1 MVLFRCVFGQ
11 AAQSSEWSPWPR
23 GDRKTGYSS
32 LRKRYLIRI
41 PQRGKN
47 TMEAQDK
54 PAPGAGQ
61 NLPSP
66 GGGGELAFG
75 RALFRWVSVYAENLY
90 H

>member
-1 MVLFRCVFGQ
+1 
-11 AAQSSEWSPWPR
+11 
-23 GDRKTGYSS
+23 
-32 LRKRYLIRI
+32 
-41 PQRGKN
+41 
-47 TMEAQDK
+47 MEAQDK